1 MDSCET
7 VRSTC
12 STDTFSGSEAM
23 MKNVGLQYVKDE
35 TGNLQRTETL
45 RGMNPG
51 WRGTEA
57 SYIFKARC
65 GETEQITNL

>member
-1 MDSCET
+1 
-7 VRSTC
+7 
-12 STDTFSGSEAM
+12 M